1 VILPQIILLYF
12 HTFLFSYFIAEGNSK
27 VGHRTTST
35 VIQQEDNA
43 TLAIDALNSDA
54 FLKTMILNPPVDNSP
69 ADNPLPPLS
78 VDAFDLVPPQ
88 NNTQHEETQEPLSSG
103 SIPRCLTEPQSP
115 LSPEQ
120 GMRSDGNDPMVGG
133 GVEEAVSSFESM
145 NLEK

>member
-1 VILPQIILLYF
+1 MISLQIILLYF
-12 HTFLFSYFIAEGNSK
+12 HIFVLLYFIAEGNSK

-88 NNTQHEETQEPLSSG
+88 NNTQHEETQEPLRYSSTYFNIYHHL
-103 SIPRCLTEPQSP
+103 SHILIP
-115 LSPEQ
+115 
-120 GMRSDGNDPMVGG
+120 
-133 GVEEAVSSFESM
+133 
-145 NLEK
+145 K

>member
-1 VILPQIILLYF
+1 MILPQIILLYF

-35 VIQQEDNA
+35 GVEQENNA

-78 VDAFDLVPPQ
+78 VDLIDLVPPQ
-88 NNTQHEETQEPLSSG
+88 NNTQHEVTQELPRYSSTFFNIYHHLSHIL
-103 SIPRCLTEPQSP
+103 IP
-115 LSPEQ
+115 
-120 GMRSDGNDPMVGG
+120 
-133 GVEEAVSSFESM
+133 
-145 NLEK
+145 K